1 MPMETDLKRDCDL
14 ENLVSATLKKF
25 GQIDVL
31 VSERV
36 KICIRLYYNLWQTR
50 RQVSSWS
57 QIVMITPQTQ
67 IEVEYPAQQLT
78 VVEFR
83 EFSIHSFC

>member
-1 MPMETDLKRDCDL
+1 METDLKRDCDL

-36 KICIRLYYNLWQTR
+36 KNCIRLYYNL
-50 RQVSSWS
+50 
-57 QIVMITPQTQ
+57 
-67 IEVEYPAQQLT
+67 
-78 VVEFR
+78 
-83 EFSIHSFC
+83 